1 MVSSNT
7 FAHNKERRDDM
18 NRSIKLKFLAIQL
31 FILGYVYA
39 NVQYPLLIQKILDHL
54 SDHHFSQ
61 IKPLFCLL
69 FLVLFLLIA
78 CARGRALVKK
88 SYLNQIKQ
96 FYREKVLDY
105 VFYKNNEKLSSEN
118 GRGS

>member
-1 MVSSNT
+1 
-7 FAHNKERRDDM
+7 M

-54 SDHHFSQ
+54 SDQHFSQ

-96 FYREKVLDY
+96 FYRETLLRKGGG
-105 VFYKNNEKLSSEN
+105 VFVCL
-118 GRGS
+118 